1 MLNYNKIKDLRNEK
15 NLSEIMIILDFI
27 KCLQTYSEIYSNLLN
42 NFFVKYPQLLK
53 IVEIY
58 LNVKIYF
65 IIVNCS

>member
-1 MLNYNKIKDLRNEK
+1 MLNYNKIKDFRNEK

-27 KCLQTYSEIYSNLLN
+27 KFLQTYSEIYSNLLN
-42 NFFVKYPQLLK
+42 NFFVKYPKLLK

-58 LNVKIYF
+58 LNMNIYF

>member
-27 KCLQTYSEIYSNLLN
+27 KFLQTYSEIYSNLLN
-42 NFFVKYPQLLK
+42 NFFVKYPKLLK

-58 LNVKIYF
+58 LYMNIYF